1 MNIEPFALER
11 FFGKHEFSAEIL
23 LGSSDC
29 EALPMAELVGMADAE
44 SRQMWNDLRLG
55 YTETLGHPALREA
68 VADLYEGLDR
78 EGVLVVVPEEGIFL
92 TMHALL
98 APGDHVV
105 CTFPGYQSLYEVA
118 RSMGCHVSLW
128 KPDEDK
134 DWDFSVQEL
143 DALLRE
149 NTRLVVVNF
158 PHNPTGFLPDRNVFD
173 SLVECVRGR
182 DAYLFSDEMYRFLE
196 IDPQDRLPAACD
208 GYSRAITL
216 SGLSKSFG
224 LPGLRIGWL
233 ATRDSDVLQ
242 RVSRLKDYTTIC
254 SSAPSEI
261 LALMAL
267 RCKDRILPLQRS
279 RVQGNLEVLDGFFQE
294 FSDWFGW
301 NRPRSGSVCFPRMH
315 GVQDT
320 YAFCETLVKET
331 GIMLAPSRM
340 FHFGDRHVRFGFGR
354 DSLSDGIKRLSAY
367 MNARLQSQG
376 SIA

>member
-11 FFGKHEFSAEIL
+11 FFGEHEFSAEIL

-29 EALPMAELVGMADAE
+29 EALSVAELVGMADPE
-44 SRQMWNDLRLG
+44 TQRMWDELKLG

-68 VADLYEGLDR
+68 VASLYEDLDR
-78 EGVLVVVPEEGIFL
+78 EDVLVLVPEEGIFL
-92 TMHALL
+92 LLHALL
-98 APGDHVV
+98 SPGDHVV

-118 RSMGCHVSLW
+118 RSMGCEVSLW
-128 KPDEDK
+128 MPDEDK
-134 DWDFSVQEL
+134 GWEFSIQEL
-143 DALLRE
+143 DTLLRE
-149 NTRLVVVNF
+149 DTRLVVVNF
-158 PHNPTGFLPDRNVFD
+158 PHNPTGFLPDRTAFD
-173 SLVECVRGR
+173 SLVECVSRR
-182 DAYLFSDEMYRFLE
+182 NAYLFSDEMYRFLE
-196 IDPQDRLPAACD
+196 IDSQDRLPAACD
-208 GYSRAITL
+208 CSSRAITL

-233 ATRDSDVLQ
+233 ATQDSSVLQ

-267 RCKDRILPLQRS
+267 RSRDRILPMQRT
-279 RVQGNLEVLDGFFQE
+279 RVRKNLEVLDGFFQE
-294 FSDWFGW
+294 HSDWFGW

-320 YAFCETLVKET
+320 YAFCETLVRET

-340 FHFGDRHVRFGFGR
+340 FHYGDHHVRFGFGR
-354 DSLSDGIKRLSAY
+354 DSLSGGIERLSAY
-367 MNARLQSQG
+367 LSENKPAG
-376 SIA
+376 S